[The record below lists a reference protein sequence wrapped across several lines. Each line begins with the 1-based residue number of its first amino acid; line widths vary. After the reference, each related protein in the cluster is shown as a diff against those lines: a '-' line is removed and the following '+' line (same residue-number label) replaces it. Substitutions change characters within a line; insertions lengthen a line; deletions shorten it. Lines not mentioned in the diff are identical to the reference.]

1 MHGSE
6 YLDIFG
12 PVGQIR
18 VHECLVLH
26 KLSIFLKLQLYAGP
40 TALIE
45 IAHHRTYYIY
55 NDFGFVY

>member
-12 PVGQIR
+12 PAGQIT
-18 VHECLVLH
+18 VYEFLVLH
-26 KLSIFLKLQLYAGP
+26 KLLYAGP

-45 IAHHRTYYIY
+45 TAHHRT
-55 NDFGFVY
+55 